1 MHDMARLAGLV
12 AAGDVDGARAL
23 AAAVE
28 AANPAA
34 ATLARKAIE
43 NFATDQALAT
53 QQAAT
58 LYLLANEPA
67 RAISTARAALALG
80 ATVSTKSSIGG
91 VLVAAGQFEEA
102 FGLLKG
108 VVEEAP
114 NDRLAHQNLATA
126 AFGIGNVEAAIAGYA
141 RAFDLDPTNVEP
153 ITSMIDMFAQLGKWL
168 GALTAVGIARDGT
181 PPTDV
186 AIALDLS
193 TMQILQNV
201 LADYPRGAV
210 DAEADRTVRSLVTN
224 IKTRSPRAQLV
235 AARAMVDIARVADA
249 RNLTQGVAKNQMLDP
264 ADRAEL
270 LYVEG
275 LLAEHDDYRTTAVE
289 RYVKAISF
297 DPTRVD
303 AATNAVSMLL
313 ELGTSEALAQIGPL
327 LDMLEPTARRS
338 FAMLQFN
345 EARYLHKLGR
355 TGDARECLAR
365 VIALTGGRGDLAAL
379 ARRAMEEAQ

>member
-1 MHDMARLAGLV
+1 MQDVARLAGLV
-12 AAGDVDGARAL
+12 AARDVDAARAL

-28 AANPAA
+28 ATHPGA
-34 ATLARKAIE
+34 ATLARTAIDE
-43 NFATDQALAT
+43 TDPARRT

-58 LYLLANEPA
+58 LYLVAGDFV
-67 RAISTARAALALG
+67 RALETARAALALG
-80 ATVSTKSSIGG
+80 PSAETKTSIGG
-91 VLVAAGQFEEA
+91 ILVAAGEYADA
-102 FGLLKG
+102 FTLMQS
-108 VVEEAP
+108 VVQETP

-126 AFGIGNVEAAIAGYA
+126 AFGIGNVEAAIAGYS
-141 RAFDLDPTNVEP
+141 RAFDLDPTNREP
-153 ITSMIDMFAQLGKWL
+153 LTSMIEMFVQLGKWL
-168 GALTAVGIARDGT
+168 GALTAVGIARQGT

-201 LADYPRGAV
+201 LADYPRGAI

-249 RNLTQGVAKNQMLDP
+249 RNLAQGVAKNQMLEP
-264 ADRAEL
+264 PDRAEL

-289 RYVKAISF
+289 RYAKAISF

-313 ELGTSEALAQIGPL
+313 ELGTTEALAQIGPL
-327 LDMLEPTARRS
+327 LEMLDPTARRS

-355 TGDARECLAR
+355 AADARECLER
-365 VIALTGGRGDLAAL
+365 VIALTGGRGDLADL
-379 ARRAMEEAQ
+379 ARRAMEESQ